1 MTKIMQG
8 QQNIFNTVIDMNWPQ
23 LTGSE
28 KPRLIL
34 QNLLDV
40 FLYKWSKVLEHFKS
54 EAVRSGWVRRK
65 RSLILP
71 PPCYSKLRFP

>member
-1 MTKIMQG
+1 MQG

-40 FLYKWSKVLEHFKS
+40 FLYK
-54 EAVRSGWVRRK
+54 
-65 RSLILP
+65 
-71 PPCYSKLRFP
+71 